1 MQDPEFRKWLDQG
14 HAVLINIGP
23 VLVHNLV
30 GCPQELLVVDGLVLD
45 SRDQLLV
52 NKVSECSDEGELV
65 LMGASVQE
73 EVPNILG
80 ILGVDVLVQAKDDI
94 GQAMRNGEE
103 EILNPLRD
111 PLNVL
116 RLLTGPVLDVAY
128 LLTVKNEILHGILL
142 VIMILLVV
150 YNMRK

>member
-1 MQDPEFRKWLDQG
+1 M
-14 HAVLINIGP
+14 
-23 VLVHNLV
+23 LVYNLV

-103 EILNPLRD
+103 DILHPLGD

-128 LLTVKNEILHGILL
+128 LLTVTNEILHGILL
-142 VIMILLVV
+142 VIFILLVV
-150 YNMRK
+150 YK